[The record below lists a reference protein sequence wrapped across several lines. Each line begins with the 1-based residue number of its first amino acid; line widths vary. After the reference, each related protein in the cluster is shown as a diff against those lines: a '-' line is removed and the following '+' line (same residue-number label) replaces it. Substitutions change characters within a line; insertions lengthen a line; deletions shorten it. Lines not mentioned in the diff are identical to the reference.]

1 MPLVIETISNQ
12 RFAVSRRYF
21 GREFTADR
29 LDKREKKMSE
39 FQVLTEAVIK
49 GDIQAAVKET
59 QKGLDESKAVQD
71 ILDKG
76 LIAAMDEVGE
86 RFAKGQ
92 MFVPQ
97 MLRSAKTMQECM
109 KLIKHLFEEGELAAK
124 GKVVIGTVRQDLHD
138 IGKNLV
144 AMMMEG
150 AGFTVTDLGVDVSP
164 QAFVQKAKEVE
175 ADIVA
180 MSALLSTTMPA
191 MRETIAAL
199 QEAGVREKV
208 KVMIGGAPVTEKF
221 AHEIKADAYAPDAG
235 SAVMGAK
242 KLLKLA

>member
-1 MPLVIETISNQ
+1 
-12 RFAVSRRYF
+12 
-21 GREFTADR
+21 
-29 LDKREKKMSE
+29 MSE
-39 FQVLTEAVIK
+39 FSSLTEAVIK
-49 GDIQAAVKET
+49 GDIQTAVAET
-59 QKGLDESKAVQD
+59 QSALDAGSNVQD

-86 RFAKGQ
+86 KFSTGQ

-109 KLIKHLFEEGELAAK
+109 KLIKALFQEGQLSTK

-150 AGFTVTDLGVDVSP
+150 AGFSITDLGVDVSP
-164 QAFVQKAKEVE
+164 KDFTQKAQEVG

-191 MRETIAAL
+191 MRETIEAL
-199 QEAGVREKV
+199 QEAGIRDKV
-208 KVMIGGAPVTEKF
+208 KVMIGGAPVTENF
-221 AHEIKADAYAPDAG
+221 ANEIKADSYAPDAG
-235 SAVMGAK
+235 SAVIAAK
-242 KLLKLA
+242 KLLGIT